1 MPQDTITFHQKIPP
15 SLPDLLLQW
24 YDNTR
29 RTLPWREEP
38 RPYYVWLSE
47 IMLQQTRVETV
58 KPYFARF
65 IQELPTIEALA
76 NAPGEQILKLW
87 EGLGYYSRVR
97 NLQKAARMVM
107 EEYDG
112 QLPKS
117 PKELQKLPGIGS
129 YTAGAIASIAYGIPE
144 PAVDGNVLRVISRVT
159 ASRADILAP
168 ACKKAMENEIR
179 LILPADRAGDFN
191 QSLME
196 LGAMVCLGNGEP
208 KCLCCPLSTICEGY
222 RQGIAG
228 ELPVKTQKK
237 ERRQEEKT
245 VLLLHCKDQFA
256 IHKRPAKGLL
266 AGLWELPALEGY
278 HNEEELCRWLTEQN
292 ADIQSVRA
300 LPDAKHIFTHVEW
313 HMKAYFVELAEPISD
328 FLWADC
334 RQIREEYTLPS
345 AFKAYFGEMGL
356 SGTEIKGKN
365 QKNSFS

>member
-1 MPQDTITFHQKIPP
+1 MSSDTIDFSQKNLKE
-15 SLPDLLLQW
+15 LPALLLQW
-24 YDNTR
+24 YDSTR
-29 RTLPWREEP
+29 RILPWREEP
-38 RPYYVWLSE
+38 KPYYVWLSE

-76 NAPGEQILKLW
+76 NAPEEQILKLW

-97 NLQKAARMVM
+97 NLQKAARVVM
-107 EEYDG
+107 EQYGG
-112 QLPKS
+112 QLPKN

-129 YTAGAIASIAYGIPE
+129 YTAGAIASIAFGAME

-168 ACKKAMENEIR
+168 ACKKAMEKEIR

-208 KCLCCPLSTICEGY
+208 KCLCCPLQTVCEGY

-237 ERRQEEKT
+237 ARRQEEKT
-245 VLLLHCKDQFA
+245 VLLLHCKDKFA
-256 IHKRPAKGLL
+256 IHKRPKKGLL
-266 AGLWELPALEGY
+266 SGLWEIPTLEGHY
-278 HNEEELCRWLTEQN
+278 SQEEVCSWLTEQK
-292 ADIQSVRA
+292 ARIQSIRP
-300 LPDAKHIFTHVEW
+300 LPDSKHIFTHVEW
-313 HMKAYFVELAEPISD
+313 HMKAFWVELLDPIPL
-328 FLWADC
+328 FLWEEAL
-334 RQIREEYTLPS
+334 QIQKEYTLPS
-345 AFKAYFGEMGL
+345 AFKAYFAEMG
-356 SGTEIKGKN
+356 I
-365 QKNSFS
+365 QK